1 MYEGAHGGQG
11 RYWVPRAGVIGD
23 FDMPDV
29 GASNQAQ
36 SSGRAAALL
45 TEPSLQPWSKYHENY
60 ILTISIFKKHV

>member
-1 MYEGAHGGQG
+1 MYMCVCINIYHVHEGAHGGQG

-36 SSGRAAALL
+36 VLWKSSR
-45 TEPSLQPWSKYHENY
+45 H
-60 ILTISIFKKHV
+60 F